1 MGRPRVHAL
10 PVIGTRFG
18 RWTTTGQ
25 FYKGRVPCQC
35 DCGTLSNVY
44 YANLY
49 MGWSRGCGCD
59 RVEQITKRNTTHG
72 RTGTRLYN
80 IWCGAKQRCS
90 SHASG
95 FHAQQYRGIHM
106 FREWRKSFKVFM
118 EWSEANCYAEDLVLD
133 RKNGRLGYNP
143 KNCRWVTRKQN
154 ARNCKTNHMVTA
166 FGETRCIAEWADDER
181 CSIRAQLLSARLRLG
196 IDPERA
202 ISMPHRWA

>member
-1 MGRPRVHAL
+1 
-10 PVIGTRFG
+10 
-18 RWTTTGQ
+18 
-25 FYKGRVPCQC
+25 
-35 DCGTLSNVY
+35 
-44 YANLY
+44 
-49 MGWSRGCGCD
+49 
-59 RVEQITKRNTTHG
+59 
-72 RTGTRLYN
+72 
-80 IWCGAKQRCS
+80 
-90 SHASG
+90 
-95 FHAQQYRGIHM
+95 M